1 MPSVLV
7 QYQLTKLIPV
17 VILLQAVKFIKQN
30 MAISTDTLG
39 PELLMNCAK
48 TSMSSKIVGSDSDFF
63 AKIAVEAI
71 QSVKV
76 TKHDGKVVYPVNAI
90 NILKA
95 HGKSMKESRL
105 IKGYAITTGRASQV
119 CLFCLAKLY
128 LE

>member
-1 MPSVLV
+1 M
-7 QYQLTKLIPV
+7 
-17 VILLQAVKFIKQN
+17 QAVKFIKQN
-30 MAISTDTLG
+30 LAISTDTLG
-39 PELLMNCAK
+39 SELLMNCAK

-71 QSVKV
+71 QTVRV
-76 TKHDGKVVYPVNAI
+76 QKHDGKVVYPVNSI

-119 CLFCLAKLY
+119 CLLFLVCDYTCCKLPSCN
-128 LE
+128 